1 VSRVTA
7 MPRFLRVITGDAR
20 AATNGGANARAQW
33 TCTGFT
39 DRITTRY
46 PLCPRGSQV
55 VRIADFPSCWDG
67 QNTDSANHRTH
78 IVFPDESGRCPQGTR
93 AVPQLRITLTYRVP
107 PGMSF

>member
-1 VSRVTA
+1 RDRGQNPDQNTPAPSPAPTAGAEHSNVGTVLRPTSVLIQFRGNPVSRVTA

-55 VRIADFPSCWDG
+55 VRI
-67 QNTDSANHRTH
+67 
-78 IVFPDESGRCPQGTR
+78 
-93 AVPQLRITLTYRVP
+93 
-107 PGMSF
+107 